1 MDILNHEEKLRVTIH
16 SDVHKISK
24 EVAEQINMEL
34 DELSTSLIAELIWK
48 KMKVISQDLEQ
59 FAKHAKRTTINAEDV
74 KLLVRRNPSLKANI
88 SKMADEAVVKKKRQS
103 KDKEAEEMA
112 T

>member
-1 MDILNHEEKLRVTIH
+1 MDNLNHEEKLRVTIH

-88 SKMADEAVVKKKRQS
+88 SKMADEAVKKKRQS